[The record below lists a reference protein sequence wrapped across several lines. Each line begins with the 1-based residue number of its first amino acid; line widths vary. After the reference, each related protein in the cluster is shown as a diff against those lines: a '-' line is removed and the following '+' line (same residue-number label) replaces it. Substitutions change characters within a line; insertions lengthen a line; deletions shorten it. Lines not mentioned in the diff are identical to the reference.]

1 MKLKV
6 MKEKFI
12 TALHVVNG
20 VISGRSTLPIL
31 SNVLVKGEKSKLW
44 LTGTDL
50 EVTIR
55 YGVDAEGAKT
65 GATTL
70 PARRLL
76 SIVRELPVE
85 EILLELDDKNT
96 TSISCGQ
103 SFFRILGLPEEEFPP
118 LPKFEGAPS
127 YSLNQGALKEM
138 LRKTSYAAS
147 TDETRHV
154 LNGNLVS
161 FKGGKMTVVATDGR
175 RLAMVEHEMEIPRE
189 REGELILPT
198 KAVNEL
204 LDALH
209 DDGPLKILTSKNQ
222 VAFQFDDVL
231 LITKLIEGTYPNYK
245 QVVPSESEQR
255 IAVDRE
261 SLLTAIR
268 RVALLTSEKSNSVKL
283 TFAKNNL
290 QVSTVTPEVG
300 EARETLPVKYA
311 GKDLTIAFNPEFL
324 MDPLR
329 NVTSDEVFLEFTD
342 ELSPGVIKCNVPFV
356 YVLMPVRVT

>member
-1 MKLKV
+1 
-6 MKEKFI
+6 
-12 TALHVVNG
+12 
-20 VISGRSTLPIL
+20 
-31 SNVLVKGEKSKLW
+31 
-44 LTGTDL
+44 
-50 EVTIR
+50 
-55 YGVDAEGAKT
+55 
-65 GATTL
+65 
-70 PARRLL
+70 
-76 SIVRELPVE
+76 
-85 EILLELDDKNT
+85 
-96 TSISCGQ
+96 
-103 SFFRILGLPEEEFPP
+103 
-118 LPKFEGAPS
+118 
-127 YSLNQGALKEM
+127 
-138 LRKTSYAAS
+138 
-147 TDETRHV
+147 
-154 LNGNLVS
+154 
-161 FKGGKMTVVATDGR
+161 MTVVATDGR
-175 RLAMVEHEMEIPRE
+175 RLAMVEHEMEIPKE